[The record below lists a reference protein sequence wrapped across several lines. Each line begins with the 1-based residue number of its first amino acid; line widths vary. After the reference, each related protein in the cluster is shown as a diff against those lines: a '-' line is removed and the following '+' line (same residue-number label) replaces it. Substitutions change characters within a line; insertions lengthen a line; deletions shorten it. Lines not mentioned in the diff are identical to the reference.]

1 MNNMFELKN
10 ILKRFSKQHDF
21 TSRVTRRGA
30 QMLGFGMVDET
41 VHAVDGVTIGIH
53 RGAVVGLVGES
64 GCGKS
69 TLGRIVVGI
78 HPQSEEA
85 RWWRGRAVALMTS
98 DENVP
103 CNCKRK

>member
-41 VHAVDGVTIGIH
+41 VHAV
-53 RGAVVGLVGES
+53 VGLVGES

-85 RWWRGRAVALMTS
+85 RWWRGRAVASMTS